1 MDLIG
6 HIDMVAAELRTDPTE
21 TYEVGVGVAS
31 AAWWFVGDA
40 NVGEAARLISDVFGT
55 WAEVIHTHG
64 HSGGSTEAEVLQA
77 HDQIEAAVADW
88 SASGREDPVAFGRRW
103 RATLDRVY
111 APWLEEF
118 TLNTA
123 AE

>member
-1 MDLIG
+1 MDLVG
-6 HIDMVAAELRTDPTE
+6 HIDMVAAELRANPTE
-21 TYEVGVGVAS
+21 TYEVGVEMAS
-31 AAWWFVGDA
+31 AAWWFAEDA
-40 NVGEAARLISDVFGT
+40 NLGEAARLISGVFGT

-64 HSGGSTEAEVLQA
+64 HADGSTETKALQA

-88 SASGREDPVAFGRRW
+88 WVSGREDPLAFGRRW
-103 RATLDRVY
+103 RATLDRVH

-118 TLNTA
+118 TPNTA